1 MMKVLVLGG
10 SGWLGHHIARQFQA
24 AGDEVVIA
32 SRGVKTV
39 FLEDCSDL
47 PQVCVDKKS
56 DDAMRE
62 LLKEDFDIIA
72 DSMPFPE
79 TISAIARYARRLK
92 RYLHCSST
100 GGYAPLPFLPC
111 DETAPY
117 TGFPYG
123 GGWKL
128 KVEVDRLAMRLFMEQ
143 GFPATVIRPCYITG
157 PGLLPLDNLGG
168 RREDF
173 LDDLAAERELDLPD
187 NGQALLQPVHVED
200 LAAAFVC
207 AANSRQARGQIYNIC
222 CDHALTIAD
231 YVRLN
236 AAAIGHEAHLHFV
249 DLETMLRKYAGTCSE
264 VGLRFFATHMCFAN
278 AKARTQLGWA
288 PRYSAIAA
296 IEETARWAVTHRG

>member
-1 MMKVLVLGG
+1 MKVLVLGG
-10 SGWLGHHIARQFQA
+10 GGWLGHRIAKQFHA

-32 SRGVKTV
+32 SRGVKTA
-39 FLEDCSDL
+39 FLDECAGI

-62 LLKEDFDIIA
+62 LLQADFDVIA
-72 DSMPFPE
+72 DSVPFPE
-79 TISAIARYARRLK
+79 TILAVARYGKRLK
-92 RYLHCSST
+92 HYLHCSST

-117 TGFPYG
+117 TGFPVG

-143 GFPATVIRPCYITG
+143 GFPATVLRPCYITG
-157 PGLLPLDNLGG
+157 PGLPPLDNLGG

-173 LDDLAAERELDLPD
+173 LADLAAEREIDLPD

-200 LAAAFVC
+200 LAAAFVR
-207 AANSRQARGQIYNIC
+207 AARSGRATGQIFNLC

-236 AAAIGHEAHLHFV
+236 AAALGHEAHLNFIE
-249 DLETMLRKYAGTCSE
+249 LEAMLRKYAGQCSE
-264 VGLRFFATHMCFAN
+264 VGLRFFATHMCFTN
-278 AKARTQLGWA
+278 AKARALLGWQ
-288 PRYSAIAA
+288 PRYTTVAA
-296 IEETARWAVTHRG
+296 IEETARFAVRQ